1 MDLRIFIQYINGSRK
16 KLKVY
21 KNDLKESFKFIF
33 RSNRMRAFVFFQIVF
48 YSLICV
54 MDTYDGDL
62 LVRIGISEEQFS
74 MIFAVLTLIRGVSLS
89 FKRTI
94 EKKFKNRTLTFIS
107 LMYIGA
113 CITIGAVASKY
124 TEREI
129 IPIIL
134 IMYAIKKIFSAIWYI
149 FEAKYLKNFTS
160 ESGRSKITFAY
171 EFVGGVAASIFS
183 IFNGLLLK
191 IYTIENAYLII
202 GLISLASIIVVLDYM
217 RKRFGLKPGE
227 YKKED
232 IEF

>member
-1 MDLRIFIQYINGSRK
+1 MALKISILKINGSRK

-21 KNDLKESFKFIF
+21 KNDLKESFRFIF

-62 LVRIGISEEQFS
+62 LIRIGIREEQFS

-107 LMYIGA
+107 LMYISA
-113 CITIGAVASKY
+113 CITIGVTASKY
-124 TEREI
+124 HGKEI

-160 ESGRSKITFAY
+160 ENGRSRITFAY
-171 EFVGGVAASIFS
+171 EFVGGVAASIFC
-183 IFNGLLLK
+183 IFNGLILK
-191 IYTIENAYLII
+191 IYNIENAYLII

-217 RKRFGLKPGE
+217 RKRFGLKPEE
-227 YKKED
+227 YRKED

>member
-1 MDLRIFIQYINGSRK
+1 MDLWIFIQYINGSRK

-21 KNDLKESFKFIF
+21 KNDLKESFKFVF

-124 TEREI
+124 TEIEI

-160 ESGRSKITFAY
+160 ESGRSKIMFAY
-171 EFVGGVAASIFS
+171 EFIGGVATSIFS

-217 RKRFGLKPGE
+217 RKRIGLRPEE
-227 YKKED
+227 YRKED

>member
-1 MDLRIFIQYINGSRK
+1 MDLWIFIQYINGSRK

-21 KNDLKESFKFIF
+21 KNDLKESFKFVF

-124 TEREI
+124 TEIEI

-160 ESGRSKITFAY
+160 ESGRSKIMFAY
-171 EFVGGVAASIFS
+171 EFVGGVATSIFS

-217 RKRFGLKPGE
+217 RKRIGLRPEE
-227 YKKED
+227 YRKED

>member
-1 MDLRIFIQYINGSRK
+1 
-16 KLKVY
+16 
-21 KNDLKESFKFIF
+21 
-33 RSNRMRAFVFFQIVF
+33 MRAFVFFQIIF

-113 CITIGAVASKY
+113 CITIGAIASKY
-124 TEREI
+124 TGKEI

-134 IMYAIKKIFSAIWYI
+134 IMYAIKKIFSAIWYV
-149 FEAKYLKNFTS
+149 FEAKYLKNFTT

-183 IFNGLLLK
+183 IFNGFILK

-217 RKRFGLKPGE
+217 RNRIGLKPEE
-227 YKKED
+227 YKIKD
-232 IEF
+232 IKF

>member
-1 MDLRIFIQYINGSRK
+1 MDLRIYIQYIDGSRK
-16 KLKVY
+16 KIKVY
-21 KNDLKESFKFIF
+21 KNDLKESFKFII

-113 CITIGAVASKY
+113 CIAIGAVVSKY

-129 IPIIL
+129 IPIVL

-191 IYTIENAYLII
+191 IYKIENAYLII

-217 RKRFGLKPGE
+217 RKRFGLRPEE
-227 YKKED
+227 YRKED